1 MPQAQTSPAGS
12 RLAETTTLDCG
23 ESTTDH
29 VENPCLTYLPH
40 YQSAYSCMR
49 KLGPKGF
56 EACMIAW
63 EFEDA
68 VYQMI
73 PGDTMD
79 EKVLNRAF
87 IEAFGA
93 AFLAPA
99 TCAADIAGCASA
111 LWGGAR
117 SEYDDAGGGVGGVAA
132 AAVQMS
138 GVGELETALDN
149 CLGYL
154 LAVVDAR
161 GASVACYE
169 SAGTVMGGGSLTML
183 MGGAFLDVEGS
194 GAARRTD
201 GAADATNG
209 LVDAASMA
217 GRSADE
223 IATAGRLASHPS
235 LSGRTLSGSPHV
247 GADFVD
253 DLGRTYDALG
263 TPAASQYWNQT
274 EFLASIDRHVLKSNN
289 FTVIDLTG
297 FTQQQISVVSQ
308 HIGSLSTDAQQAIIR
323 IGF

>member
-1 MPQAQTSPAGS
+1 MVAQVANGLIDFVPIVGD
-12 RLAETTTLDCG
+12 LKG
-23 ESTTDH
+23 I
-29 VENPCLTYLPH
+29 VE
-40 YQSAYSCMR
+40 AIR
-49 KLGPKGF
+49 GRDALGQ
-56 EACMIAW
+56 ELSWW
-63 EFEDA
+63 ERGLSLFGASELRNADEGADA
-68 VYQMI
+68 VASM
-73 PGDTMD
+73 
-79 EKVLNRAF
+79 
-87 IEAFGA
+87 FGW
-93 AFLAPA
+93 
-99 TCAADIAGCASA
+99 IKRKIG
-111 LWGGAR
+111 
-117 SEYDDAGGGVGGVAA
+117 AGG
-132 AAVQMS
+132 
-138 GVGELETALDN
+138 
-149 CLGYL
+149 
-154 LAVVDAR
+154 DAP
-161 GASVACYE
+161 G
-169 SAGTVMGGGSLTML
+169 
-183 MGGAFLDVEGS
+183 
-194 GAARRTD
+194 
-201 GAADATNG
+201 G